1 VRRRRKL
8 IIFTRYPVQG
18 RVKTRLFPALGEEGA
33 ASLHK
38 KMTEHTVEWAA
49 SLSDKDTGFLE
60 IRFEGGNQD
69 LMAEW
74 LGVEWECIPQ
84 GEGDLGERMARAFEE
99 NFQKKIKKVVL
110 VGTDCP
116 QLTPFHVQAAFHA
129 LKNYD
134 LVLTPTVDGGYSLIG
149 LKQMIPELF
158 VSLAWGTETVFQST
172 LERAKKAGLSVKC
185 MKPLQDVDVPGD
197 LSVWEKV
204 SDQFLS
210 VVMPTLNEEEYL
222 DQTLEKVG
230 RIPHGEVIVVDGG
243 SRDRTVEIAG
253 KWGARVIRT
262 EPNRGR
268 QMNLGTREALG
279 DILLFLHADTL
290 LPKNYSDFIREA
302 LSNPKVVGGAFAW
315 RVEPSTP
322 FLRYLEKNVAWRTK
336 IFRMPYGDQAY
347 FVRTSVF
354 REIGGYA
361 DIPLMEDV
369 EFIRRLRKIGKLAY
383 IPHPVV
389 TSPRRYQRRG
399 PVRTALRNKLTL
411 FGYYLKIPPDRLSK
425 FYYKNK

>member
-1 VRRRRKL
+1 MRRRRRL
-8 IIFTRYPVQG
+8 IIFTRYPVKG
-18 RVKTRLFPALGEEGA
+18 SVKTRLFPALGEEGA

-49 SLSDKDTGFLE
+49 SLLEKDPGFLE
-60 IRFEGGNQD
+60 IRFEGGSGSS
-69 LMAEW
+69 MAEW
-74 LGVEWECIPQ
+74 LEAEWEYVPQ

-99 NFQKKIKKVVL
+99 NFQKRIKKVVL

-116 QLTPFHVQAAFHA
+116 QLTAFHVKAAFNA
-129 LKNYD
+129 LKNHD
-134 LVLTPTVDGGYSLIG
+134 LVLTPTVDGGYCLIG
-149 LKQMIPELF
+149 LKQMVPELF
-158 VSLAWGTETVFQST
+158 VSLAWGTETVFQNT

-185 MKPLQDVDVPGD
+185 MKPLRDVDVPED

-204 SDQFLS
+204 SNQVLS
-210 VVMPTLNEEEYL
+210 IVIPTLNEEEHL
-222 DQTLEKVG
+222 GQTLEKVG
-230 RIPHGEVIVVDGG
+230 RMPHGEVIVVDGG
-243 SRDRTVEIAG
+243 SQDRTVEIAE

-268 QMNLGTREALG
+268 QMNLGAREASG

-290 LPKNYSDFIREA
+290 LPENYSEFIREA
-302 LSNPKVVGGAFAW
+302 LSDPKVVGGAFAW
-315 RVEPSTP
+315 KVEPSTP

-336 IFRMPYGDQAY
+336 IFQMPYGDQAY
-347 FVRTSVF
+347 FVRISVF
-354 REIGGYA
+354 REMGGYA

-411 FGYYLKIPPDRLSK
+411 FGYYLRVPPERLSK
-425 FYYKNK
+425 FYYKK